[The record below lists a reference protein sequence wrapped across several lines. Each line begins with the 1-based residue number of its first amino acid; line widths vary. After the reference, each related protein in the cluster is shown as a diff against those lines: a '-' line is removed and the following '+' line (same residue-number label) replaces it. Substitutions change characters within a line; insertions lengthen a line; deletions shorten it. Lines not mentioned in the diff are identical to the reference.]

1 MDELPDLPFE
11 QILNYLSLEELLK
24 GPSLVDGAPRSKA
37 SERILSAFRCFRVDS
52 SWERFDGWR
61 PTITVR
67 T

>member
-24 GPSLVDGAPRSKA
+24 GPSLVDGAPRSTA
-37 SERILSAFRCFRVDS
+37 SALSLLFDASDS